1 MTFGSSFFEINS
13 DFDVESVSEAIEVW
27 IDKWKVHVL
36 KMDGLTWKLVSHDG
50 DICYAFIFT
59 LDFNDLEA
67 RIKLEDLRLNMIHY
81 IESLKDDT
89 LFLDRVSQGLEA
101 IYAMQNSY

>member
-1 MTFGSSFFEINS
+1 MMVIF
-13 DFDVESVSEAIEVW
+13 V
-27 IDKWKVHVL
+27 
-36 KMDGLTWKLVSHDG
+36 LVSHDG

-59 LDFNDLEA
+59 LNFDDLEA

-101 IYAMQNSY
+101 IYAMQRSY